1 MDKNAA
7 VIADV
12 MLINKKKAAED
23 VTFEL
28 PSVAFQT
35 ADVAAMGT
43 LSIPLVGLFDDM
55 TMTITKVGVDKGYG
69 TMITP
74 EKLAIE
80 FRWVQDVV
88 NGDGSVTHKGCKA
101 FINAIPQEIP
111 SLSVEIGSSTEAQPT
126 YTVTRY
132 QLVVDGK
139 ETLLVDRLNRKLK
152 VNGKDYMSSINKLL

>member
-43 LSIPLVGLFDDM
+43 LSIPLVGLLDDM

-88 NGDGSVTHKGCKA
+88 NGDGSVTQGLQGVYQCD
-101 FINAIPQEIP
+101 PSGDPE
-111 SLSVEIGSSTEAQPT
+111 SLS
-126 YTVTRY
+126 R
-132 QLVVDGK
+132 
-139 ETLLVDRLNRKLK
+139 NRIVHRGAAYLYSHQIPACCRRKRDAP
-152 VNGKDYMSSINKLL
+152 G

>member
-12 MLINKKKAAED
+12 MLINKKKVAED

-43 LSIPLVGLFDDM
+43 LSIPLVGLLDDM

-74 EKLAIE
+74 EKLAIK

-88 NGDGSVTHKGCKA
+88 NGDGSVTHKKGCKA

-139 ETLLVDRLNRKLK
+139 ETLLRLI
-152 VNGKDYMSSINKLL
+152 D

>member
-43 LSIPLVGLFDDM
+43 LSIPLVGLLDDM

-74 EKLAIE
+74 EKLAI
-80 FRWVQDVV
+80 DVV
-88 NGDGSVTHKGCKA
+88 NGDGSVTHNGCKA

>member
-43 LSIPLVGLFDDM
+43 LSIPLVGLLDDM

-74 EKLAIE
+74 EKLE
-80 FRWVQDVV
+80 R
-88 NGDGSVTHKGCKA
+88 SV
-101 FINAIPQEIP
+101 
-111 SLSVEIGSSTEAQPT
+111 L
-126 YTVTRY
+126 
-132 QLVVDGK
+132 
-139 ETLLVDRLNRKLK
+139 
-152 VNGKDYMSSINKLL
+152 

>member
-43 LSIPLVGLFDDM
+43 LSIPLVGLLDDM

-74 EKLAIE
+74 EKLAGCRQWRRICHTQGLQGVYQRDPSGDPE
-80 FRWVQDVV
+80 SLGRNRIVHRGAAYLYSHQIPACCRWKRDAP
-88 NGDGSVTHKGCKA
+88 G
-101 FINAIPQEIP
+101 
-111 SLSVEIGSSTEAQPT
+111 
-126 YTVTRY
+126 
-132 QLVVDGK
+132 
-139 ETLLVDRLNRKLK
+139 
-152 VNGKDYMSSINKLL
+152 